1 MPILSAFGAAKT
13 LGGPGASVAPSNW
26 SFVTA
31 NDSARVTG
39 TPYSQLAVAYDQDY
53 TVQFF
58 IYLNSGTIS
67 TSYAIFNNG
76 YAGSSLPAKGFYI
89 SVESSGRIEFSLT
102 SSYSISGPAISRN
115 QWVFVTITRATKT
128 LRMFYDTTEV
138 AGPSTSRSA
147 ISPTRCY
154 IGNDGRFS
162 SISGK
167 VSNFRYLVGQGYT
180 SISSVPTSP
189 LQVVTNASVTKLLT
203 LQDSTFIDNSGN
215 GMSLVGSG
223 GASMTNVGPF

>member
-31 NDSARVTG
+31 TDSARVTG
-39 TPYSQLAVAYDQDY
+39 TPYSLLAVAYDQDF

-58 IYLNSGTIS
+58 IYLDSGTIPDRRM
-67 TSYAIFNNG
+67 IFDNG
-76 YAGSSLPAKGFYI
+76 YAGSSIPSKGFWIGLDATGIIRFALTASYYI
-89 SVESSGRIEFSLT
+89 TGTAL
-102 SSYSISGPAISRN
+102 SRN
-115 QWVFVTITRATKT
+115 QWVFVTVTRATKI
-128 LRMFYDTTEV
+128 LRIFYDTTEV
-138 AGPSTSRSA
+138 AGPATLRSA

-154 IGNDGRFS
+154 IGNNGSFS

-223 GASMTNVGPF
+223 GAAMTNVGPF